1 MAKQNGKEI
10 ELKERRYRVLQAKIA
25 GASVRQIAQQEG
37 VSPASIQKDVNRSLG
52 ELAREHVGHADVI
65 RAVQMERYNRLLL
78 TYWQRALNGDVDATK
93 IAITIM
99 DKISSINGVI
109 PDKSMIQVNSY
120 NVSSEPVTFVIEGA
134 NDGNNNLPT
143 PKTVLEARAGDIQP

>member
-25 GASVRQIAQQEG
+25 GASVRQIAEQEG
-37 VSPASIQKDVNRSLG
+37 VSPASIQKDVSRSLG

-65 RAVQMERYNRLLL
+65 RAVQMERYNKLLY
-78 TYWQRALNGDVDATK
+78 TYWDQAINGDVESVK
-93 IAITIM
+93 IVLVIM
-99 DKISSINGVI
+99 DKVSAINGVI

-120 NVSSEPVTFVIEGA
+120 NVNSEPVTFVIEGA

-143 PKTVLEARAGDIQP
+143 PKTVLEARASDIQS